1 MKNRNVIVM
10 GVIAGLCLSM
20 SQVAEGAGQAGGLP
34 ALDSRVGAV
43 EAALT
48 AQTATLQ
55 SQAATLQDQLTQLGD
70 LQDQIDNLARRLPA
84 FAVVDHD
91 GTLRARSFGP
101 FGRLTIE
108 ESRQL
113 VDPQSNQPSTGHYAV
128 VVSRNDVSLCAITVT
143 AEPLSSSA
151 MTASINGTFRGI
163 INPLFPANTFIIV
176 LSDEEGN
183 RVNSRFNVMVT
194 C

>member
-1 MKNRNVIVM
+1 VKNRNVIVM
-10 GVIAGLCLSM
+10 GVDAGLCLSM

-55 SQAATLQDQLTQLGD
+55 SQAVTLQDQLTQLAD

-108 ESRQL
+108 ESRRH
-113 VDPQSNQPSTGHYAV
+113 VPWDHQPAV
-128 VVSRNDVSLCAITVT
+128 SGQYVHHCAV
-143 AEPLSSSA
+143 
-151 MTASINGTFRGI
+151 R
-163 INPLFPANTFIIV
+163 
-176 LSDEEGN
+176 
-183 RVNSRFNVMVT
+183 
-194 C
+194 

>member
-1 MKNRNVIVM
+1 MRDSRSVPEESAPISVRGRSIVKNRNVIVM
-10 GVIAGLCLSM
+10 GVVAGLCLSM

-55 SQAATLQDQLTQLGD
+55 SQAVTLQDQLTQLAD

-101 FGRLTIE
+101 FAGSRSRSRGRGSTP
-108 ESRQL
+108 SRTS
-113 VDPQSNQPSTGHYAV
+113 PPRGTM
-128 VVSRNDVSLCAITVT
+128 R
-143 AEPLSSSA
+143 LS
-151 MTASINGTFRGI
+151 
-163 INPLFPANTFIIV
+163 
-176 LSDEEGN
+176 
-183 RVNSRFNVMVT
+183 
-194 C
+194 

>member
-1 MKNRNVIVM
+1 MGEYVEVIVDDRPAPPQAQQLP
-10 GVIAGLCLSM
+10 GTR
-20 SQVAEGAGQAGGLP
+20 SQLISYRTEEGFEVARVHQYLRPGGALGGYGRP
-34 ALDSRVGAV
+34 D
-43 EAALT
+43 
-48 AQTATLQ
+48 
-55 SQAATLQDQLTQLGD
+55 
-70 LQDQIDNLARRLPA
+70 PK
-84 FAVVDHD
+84 VDHD

-113 VDPQSNQPSTGHYAV
+113 VDPQSNQPSTEHYAV

-151 MTASINGTFRGI
+151 VTASINGTFRGI

-183 RVNSRFNVMVT
+183 RVNSRFNVVVT